1 MDKLRS
7 CSARSPGN
15 QPNGPHSFQVDDT
28 PYFVYRVVENIFAC
42 RGLGPDISLFLSIGL
57 VERLLG
63 IRLARCDVKY
73 NAVRIQ
79 R

>member
-7 CSARSPGN
+7 CSLRSPGN

-42 RGLGPDISLFLSIGL
+42 RWLVLIYLCSCPLGWWSDY
-57 VERLLG
+57 
-63 IRLARCDVKY
+63 LAFV
-73 NAVRIQ
+73 
-79 R
+79 